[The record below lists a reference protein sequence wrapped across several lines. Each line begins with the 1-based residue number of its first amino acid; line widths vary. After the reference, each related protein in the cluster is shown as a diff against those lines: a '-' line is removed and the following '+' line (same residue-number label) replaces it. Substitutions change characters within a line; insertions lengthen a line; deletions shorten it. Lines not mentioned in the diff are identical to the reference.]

1 MNTKL
6 VFVAL
11 FSIICAAVAAQKKP
25 LNLDKVPIDQVL
37 GNDRILGNYIKCLLD
52 QKECTETGKEL
63 KSQW

>member
-6 VFVAL
+6 VFVVL
-11 FSIICAAVAAQKKP
+11 FSIICAVAAQKKP

-52 QKECTETGKEL
+52 QKECTDTGKEL